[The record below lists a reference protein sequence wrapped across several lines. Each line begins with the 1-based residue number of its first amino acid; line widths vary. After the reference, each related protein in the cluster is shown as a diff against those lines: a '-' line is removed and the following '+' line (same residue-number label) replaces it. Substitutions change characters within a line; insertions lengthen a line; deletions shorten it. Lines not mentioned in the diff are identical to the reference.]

1 MSALGEVRV
10 DDVPERSRFEVTV
23 DSQQAGYAEY
33 SLRSDRM
40 VLPHT
45 VVENGYRGRGLAG
58 RLAREA
64 LDSARARGLKVVP
77 ECSYIADYIA
87 RHPEYADLT
96 D

>member
-23 DSQQAGYAEY
+23 DGQQAGYAEY

-45 VVENGYRGRGLAG
+45 VVDNGYRGRGLAG

-64 LDSARARGLKVVP
+64 LDSARARDLKVVP

-87 RHPEYADLT
+87 KHPEYADLA

>member
-23 DSQQAGYAEY
+23 DGQQAGYAEY

-45 VVENGYRGRGLAG
+45 VVDNGSTWKTPTSLRIGSSETPG
-58 RLAREA
+58 
-64 LDSARARGLKVVP
+64 V
-77 ECSYIADYIA
+77 
-87 RHPEYADLT
+87 
-96 D
+96 